1 MDACMPLSGQGTERT
16 RRPARLNTA
25 WTGFFGLRGRSGGRR
40 LYQGG
45 RDVPITILIADDEA
59 EIADL
64 IGLHI
69 EKEGYRCLK
78 AHDGRQAMAAIQTNV
93 VDLAILDIMMPQ
105 LDGYEVTRQ
114 IREQHNLPIIFLSAK
129 TSDLDKIAGLVRGAD
144 DYVTKPFNPMEL
156 MARVNAQ
163 LRRFKQ
169 LNSSAPANKPT
180 IEAGGLV
187 IHPEE
192 RSVFLYGR
200 PIELTP
206 KEFDI
211 LLLLASYPKKVYSSE
226 NIFEHVWGETYY
238 ETSNTVMVH
247 IRTLRKKL
255 REEAHPTQW
264 IKTVWGV
271 GYTFNG

>member
-1 MDACMPLSGQGTERT
+1 MKS
-16 RRPARLNTA
+16 
-25 WTGFFGLRGRSGGRR
+25 
-40 LYQGG
+40 
-45 RDVPITILIADDEA
+45 ITILIADDEE

-64 IGLHI
+64 IELHL
-69 EKEGYRCLK
+69 EKEGYRCIK
-78 AHDGRQAMAAIQTNV
+78 VFDGQEAVTAVKTHSI
-93 VDLAILDIMMPQ
+93 DLAILDIMMPK

-114 IREQHNLPIIFLSAK
+114 IREQHHLPIIFLSAK
-129 TSDLDKIAGLVRGAD
+129 ATDLDKIAGLVRGAD

-156 MARVNAQ
+156 VARVNAQ
-163 LRRFKQ
+163 LRRSIQFNQ
-169 LNSSAPANKPT
+169 TRQANQQAL
-180 IEAGGLV
+180 EAGGLV

-192 RSVFLYGR
+192 RTVFLYGK

-211 LLLLASYPKKVYSSE
+211 LYLLASYPKKVYSSE
-226 NIFEHVWGETYY
+226 HIFEQVWGEAYY
-238 ETSNTVMVH
+238 EGSNTVMVH

-255 REEAHPTQW
+255 GEDQHKNKL

>member
-1 MDACMPLSGQGTERT
+1 MKS
-16 RRPARLNTA
+16 
-25 WTGFFGLRGRSGGRR
+25 
-40 LYQGG
+40 
-45 RDVPITILIADDEA
+45 ITILIADDET

-64 IGLHI
+64 IALHLN
-69 EKEGYRCLK
+69 KEGYHCIK
-78 AHDGRQAMAAIQTNV
+78 VSDGQEAIHAVQTNSI
-93 VDLAILDIMMPQ
+93 DLAILDIMMPK

-114 IREQHNLPIIFLSAK
+114 IREQHHMPIIFLSAK
-129 TSDLDKIAGLVRGAD
+129 TTDLDKIAGLVRGAD

-156 MARVNAQ
+156 VARVNAQ
-163 LRRFKQ
+163 LRRSMQF
-169 LNSSAPANKPT
+169 NPSSKLSTPVLET
-180 IEAGGLV
+180 GGLV

-192 RSVFLYGR
+192 RTVFLYGK

-211 LLLLASYPKKVYSSE
+211 LYLLARYPKKVYSSE
-226 NIFEHVWGETYY
+226 NIFEQVWGEAYY
-238 ETSNTVMVH
+238 EGSNTVMVH

-255 REEAHPTQW
+255 GEDMQKNKL